1 MLRSD
6 LLPRPPPGL
15 HHLRLAWEDEAA
27 TVSFIAPLL
36 YRKKAICKGAC
47 KMCPARVKMRV
58 RIKFYSI
65 ASTSGKSYLMLI
77 LFEFVVY

>member
-15 HHLRLAWEDEAA
+15 HHPRLACEDEAA
-27 TVSFIAPLL
+27 TVSFIALLL

-58 RIKFYSI
+58 KMRPYSI
-65 ASTSGKSYLMLI
+65 AALHRHQGNHI
-77 LFEFVVY
+77 